1 MAGAS
6 TGAATRNWQSYG
18 KEVRLPA
25 NIESWRQSILCDPQT
40 SGGLLV
46 ACAPEAAES
55 VLAMFHDSGF
65 AAATRIGEMMASKA
79 EVRVLFGEET

>member
-1 MAGAS
+1 M
-6 TGAATRNWQSYG
+6 RP
-18 KEVRLPA
+18 LP
-25 NIESWRQSILCDPQT
+25 
-40 SGGLLV
+40 
-46 ACAPEAAES
+46 APEAAES